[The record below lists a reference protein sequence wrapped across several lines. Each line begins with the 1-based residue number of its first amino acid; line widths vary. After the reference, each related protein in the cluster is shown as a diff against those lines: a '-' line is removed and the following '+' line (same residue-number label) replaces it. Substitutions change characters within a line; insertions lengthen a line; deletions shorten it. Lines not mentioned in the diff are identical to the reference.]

1 MFCSARLL
9 SFLVFS
15 IPVVFNPGP
24 AAAQVPDPPQPSVAL
39 PRVELG
45 ASVAF
50 KQRLDVPA
58 GQRDWTGP
66 GLSLTAHGNLN
77 DHLALVGA
85 AETFF
90 DGRTSVLGG
99 ARLSSGFFY
108 GNNRDPIPGRYFAKV
123 LVGSVAIDGS
133 RSHAGAEIGG
143 GADVMFHARGV
154 CLHWEVGFKIVPGAP
169 SRQGAGYV
177 EIGVIFGPRLFRSER
192 VSPHRSAPRASRS
205 RAAASRSGT
214 APSAASSGQA

>member
-1 MFCSARLL
+1 MFRSARRL
-9 SFLVFS
+9 SILVS
-15 IPVVFNPGP
+15 ILGVFNPGP
-24 AAAQVPDPPQPSVAL
+24 AAAQVPSPPQPAVVL

-45 ASVAF
+45 ASVAL

-77 DHLALVGA
+77 DHFALAGA

-108 GNNRDPIPGRYFAKV
+108 GNNRDPVPGRFFGNV
-123 LVGSVAIDGS
+123 LVGSIAIDGS

-143 GADVMFHARGV
+143 GADVLFVHPRGIG
-154 CLHWEVGFKIVPGAP
+154 LHWEVGFKIVPGAP
-169 SRQGAGYV
+169 SRQGAGYA
-177 EIGVIFGPRLFRSER
+177 EIGVILGPRLFRS
-192 VSPHRSAPRASRS
+192 
-205 RAAASRSGT
+205 
-214 APSAASSGQA
+214 